1 MDNSQH
7 LSFEEAV
14 KRFHEAINS
23 TRVIPPQPNRKLSEL
38 RGRTWHLRNINGPLA
53 RVSKDGSTSI
63 YSQTVQTES
72 DEGALELVG
81 GTGSCGDA
89 SNARKSQL
97 DKQCDHEWV
106 VFSTAIQ
113 DVCLML
119 QCVICGA
126 HGSVDDPTA
135 EEWSE
140 AYHAPSHPY
149 LWTANDRVNVQ
160 SVLPPDIWY
169 VRKAPDMQ
177 AGKHRLSQEGL
188 Q

>member
-1 MDNSQH
+1 MSNKQR
-7 LSFEEAV
+7 LSFDEAV
-14 KRFHEAINS
+14 KRFHEAIKS

-38 RGRTWHLRNINGPLA
+38 RGRTWHLRNVNGQLA
-53 RVSKDGSTSI
+53 RVREDGITS
-63 YSQTVQTES
+63 SFLQTVQSES
-72 DEGALELVG
+72 DEGALEQAG
-81 GTGSCGDA
+81 GNGSCGDA
-89 SNARKSQL
+89 SNARESQS

-140 AYHAPSHPY
+140 AYHAPAQPY
-149 LWTANDRVNVQ
+149 LWTENDRVNVRG
-160 SVLPPDIWY
+160 VLPPNRWY

-177 AGKHRLSQEGL
+177 AGEHQLPQEGL